1 MSVLVEKPYKFVPPH
16 RGDLWPSFIQ
26 RFRIVDWYLRKHD
39 GVVSYECR
47 HLDRFRE
54 SLDRKDSI
62 LLAPNHCRY
71 ADPLT
76 LGWPAREAKTHVH
89 AIASWHL
96 FAKSWFDAFA
106 IQKMGGFSLFREGT
120 DRQSLETAIGVLA
133 EATRPLILFPEGA
146 TNRTNDVLQPLLDG
160 VAFIARTAAKRR
172 MKAGDG
178 RVVVHP
184 VAIKYL
190 FRGDI
195 DRWSD
200 AALQRL
206 EQRIGWRPLSG
217 TPMVERV
224 GTMAEAL
231 LATRE
236 VRFLGG
242 AQTGALAERRDRLI
256 QAVLEQAERR
266 FEVPTDDSLSPI
278 VRVRKLR
285 TIALPKLQQ
294 CSDAQERLRLYHDID
309 AFQLA
314 QDLAAYPDRYLL
326 DRPVTD
332 TQVLETIER
341 LEEAIIG
348 KSSHPGP
355 LHAVI
360 EFAPEIVV
368 DPERKVRGEVDPLM
382 QSIEQSLREMLD
394 RLATE
399 ANIVLH

>member
-1 MSVLVEKPYKFVPPH
+1 MSVLVEKPYQFVPPH
-16 RGDLWPSFIQ
+16 RGNLWPSFIQ

-47 HLDRFRE
+47 HLDRFAA
-54 SLDRKDSI
+54 SLSRGDAI

-76 LGWPAREAKTHVH
+76 MVWPARLVKTHVH

-96 FAKSWFDAFA
+96 FAKSWFDSFA

-120 DRQSLETAIGVLA
+120 DRQSLETAIEVLA
-133 EATRPLILFPEGA
+133 EAQRPLILFPEGA

-172 MKAGDG
+172 LKASGG
-178 RVVVHP
+178 RVVIHP
-184 VAIKYL
+184 VGIKYL

-195 DRWSD
+195 EQWSD
-200 AALQRL
+200 AALGRL
-206 EQRIGWRPLSG
+206 EQRLGWRTLTGMPL
-217 TPMVERV
+217 VERV

-231 LATRE
+231 LSTRE
-236 VRFLGG
+236 ARYLGQ
-242 AQTGALAERRDRLI
+242 AQPGSLPERRDRLI
-256 QAVLEQAERR
+256 QAVLERAEMQ
-266 FEVPTDDSLSPI
+266 FGVPVDSSSPPI
-278 VRVRKLR
+278 ARVRKLR
-285 TIALPKLQQ
+285 SVALPQLQQ
-294 CSDAQERLRLYHDID
+294 CRDAMQRRELYHSID

-314 QDLAAYPDRYLL
+314 QDLAAYPDQYLL

-341 LEEAIIG
+341 MEEAMIG
-348 KSSHPGP
+348 KPSHPGP
-355 LHAVI
+355 LHVVL
-360 EFAPEIVV
+360 EFAPEIPV

-382 QSIEQSLREMLD
+382 QSLESSLREMLG
-394 RLATE
+394 RLAAE
-399 ANIVLH
+399 ANVVVP